1 MLVSF
6 HFFEIFFREPV
17 AEQGSV
23 TDIQRYVDGDP
34 LTSNAS
40 SLRKPVESPQRFY
53 SPCNLF
59 DTGMHSTATD
69 ISASGRGANV
79 TTHLT
84 RRRPSHQYAR
94 TYPSRGQPLI
104 NPEKRINLHAQF

>member
-23 TDIQRYVDGDP
+23 TDTQRYVDGDP

-40 SLRKPVESPQRFY
+40 SLRKAVESPQRFH

-59 DTGMHSTATD
+59 DTGMHSK
-69 ISASGRGANV
+69 
-79 TTHLT
+79 L
-84 RRRPSHQYAR
+84 PR
-94 TYPSRGQPLI
+94 TYRPAVEARMLRLTSHVADPPTNTPGLI
-104 NPEKRINLHAQF
+104 RPAASH